1 MFHQMSFDSLF
12 RSEYKK
18 KVPQES
24 PDDALLTRH
33 SCPFTPLPPLPPPT
47 NPPCYLFWWR
57 KGGPSFCRM
66 LHLPIW
72 LTASCLPFFLINRRF
87 GLEVWWDS
95 VWGFVGGGGC
105 LGAFCTTFWKT
116 VRRLCAPPCILVA
129 FSIRH
134 FMTLTWIVNL
144 IRPSSFHQL
153 SASWL
158 WQLMMITALDAL
170 FSVFCKG
177 TLF

>member
-1 MFHQMSFDSLF
+1 MNASLASKTLYVLMFHQMSFDSLF

-18 KVPQES
+18 KVPKES

-47 NPPCYLFWWR
+47 DPPCYLLWWR

-95 VWGFVGGGGC
+95 VWGFVGGGGVSGC
-105 LGAFCTTFWKT
+105 VLHNVLKD
-116 VRRLCAPPCILVA
+116 
-129 FSIRH
+129 
-134 FMTLTWIVNL
+134 
-144 IRPSSFHQL
+144 SSQAVCSSLHPGGFFH
-153 SASWL
+153 
-158 WQLMMITALDAL
+158 
-170 FSVFCKG
+170 
-177 TLF
+177 